1 MEGCDGR
8 EGGAA
13 LHEHVSAVKI
23 KHDYITPL
31 S

>member
-1 MEGCDGR
+1 MEGRHRG

-13 LHEHVSAVKI
+13 LDEDVSAVKI
-23 KHDYITPL
+23 EHDYITPL